1 MAGLMDG
8 KDHDIVLRTYVTVT
22 LFLRGPV
29 DALRHRVDARRDDK
43 GLATLEW
50 VALAIVAVT
59 LATGAAVGIKAVI
72 DRKISQIP

>member
-1 MAGLMDG
+1 MLE
-8 KDHDIVLRTYVTVT
+8 TYVRIT
-22 LFLRGPV
+22 LFLSGARAAV
-29 DALRHRVDARRDDK
+29 ERRASARRDDDA

-59 LATGAAVGIKAVI
+59 LAAGAYVGIKNVV

>member
-1 MAGLMDG
+1 
-8 KDHDIVLRTYVTVT
+8 VLLQTYVRTT
-22 LFLRGPV
+22 LLVAGV
-29 DALRHRVDARRDDK
+29 VEALHQRAQARRHEDT

-59 LATGAAVGIKAVI
+59 LAAGAAAGIKAVI

>member
-1 MAGLMDG
+1 
-8 KDHDIVLRTYVTVT
+8 VLETYVRLT
-22 LFLRGPV
+22 LLLADAP
-29 DALRHRVDARRDDK
+29 DALRRRADARRDQDG

>member
-1 MAGLMDG
+1 MLE
-8 KDHDIVLRTYVTVT
+8 TYVKVT
-22 LFLRGPV
+22 LLLAGAPDMLRRR
-29 DALRHRVDARRDDK
+29 AAARRDDDT

-59 LATGAAVGIKAVI
+59 LATGAAIGIKAVI

>member
-1 MAGLMDG
+1 ML
-8 KDHDIVLRTYVTVT
+8 KTYVTVT
-22 LFLRGPV
+22 LLLTRPAEAVRRRADG
-29 DALRHRVDARRDDK
+29 RRRDET

-59 LATGAAVGIKAVI
+59 LATGAAIGIKAVI

>member
-1 MAGLMDG
+1 MLE
-8 KDHDIVLRTYVTVT
+8 TYVRLT
-22 LFLRGPV
+22 LLLADAP
-29 DALRHRVDARRDDK
+29 DALRRRAAARRDQDG

>member
-1 MAGLMDG
+1 VRVALLVAGA
-8 KDHDIVLRTYVTVT
+8 VE
-22 LFLRGPV
+22 
-29 DALRHRVDARRDDK
+29 ALQRRAQTRRDMDT

-59 LATGAAVGIKAVI
+59 LAAGAAAGIKVVI

>member
-1 MAGLMDG
+1 
-8 KDHDIVLRTYVTVT
+8 VLETYVKFTLLVVGLPETVSRRAAART
-22 LFLRGPV
+22 EE
-29 DALRHRVDARRDDK
+29 DA

-72 DRKISQIP
+72 DRKIGQIP